1 MGHFFAKDGAFFRFE
16 GLATLRGRD
25 RQNVKRGE
33 NEEVAA
39 GGGGGGGRDSA
50 ECRERWK
57 EEGKLRRGK
66 EIKMES

>member
-1 MGHFFAKDGAFFRFE
+1 MGHFFVSRGWQPWGE
-16 GLATLRGRD
+16 GTD

-33 NEEVAA
+33 NEELAV
-39 GGGGGGGRDSA
+39 GGGGKDSA